1 MKLKDF
7 TQLIQKR
14 IFQLLVFFL
23 PSQLGKHFWLESSKV
38 FGIRIDYLSPTL
50 YFTDLLIV
58 ILLIV
63 FFADKLIGKRKYT
76 SISLK
81 ATFYFCILFIF
92 VSMNIF
98 YSASPVISA
107 YKWLK
112 VLELSLFSYFVYKV
126 GSLTFRSW
134 IITPLVLSVF
144 YIVGIEICQLIFQKS
159 LGGVFY
165 LLGERRFYP
174 TTPGIALVTIFGKSV
189 MRPYSTFSHPNSLAG
204 FLLVGLLLYLAS
216 QTSNVKMK
224 LVVSALIVIGILVTF
239 SDTAIL
245 TLIVISGLIFIQRKS
260 KFDVLQISKIIVWL
274 VIVSSMLLPF
284 FTSNISTGNLPQSI
298 VRRVQLAVSSGQMV
312 ANNPLLGVGLGGFVR
327 TLPNYIFSNDSVWWL
342 QPVHNI
348 YLLLLSET
356 GIVGL
361 TIFLL
366 IIIIILKRFEQLK
379 RTNSYLMFVF
389 LAIIITGFNDHYWI
403 TLQQNQLMLALILGL
418 SIRKKLIYYSP
429 NETRHGNTRIK
440 NIF

>member
-1 MKLKDF
+1 
-7 TQLIQKR
+7 
-14 IFQLLVFFL
+14 
-23 PSQLGKHFWLESSKV
+23 
-38 FGIRIDYLSPTL
+38 
-50 YFTDLLIV
+50 
-58 ILLIV
+58 
-63 FFADKLIGKRKYT
+63 
-76 SISLK
+76 
-81 ATFYFCILFIF
+81 
-92 VSMNIF
+92 
-98 YSASPVISA
+98 
-107 YKWLK
+107 
-112 VLELSLFSYFVYKV
+112 
-126 GSLTFRSW
+126 
-134 IITPLVLSVF
+134 
-144 YIVGIEICQLIFQKS
+144 
-159 LGGVFY
+159 
-165 LLGERRFYP
+165 
-174 TTPGIALVTIFGKSV
+174 
-189 MRPYSTFSHPNSLAG
+189 
-204 FLLVGLLLYLAS
+204 
-216 QTSNVKMK
+216 MK
-224 LVVSALIVIGILVTF
+224 LVVSALIVVGILVTF